1 MKANLAAGT
10 VGFLFALGLGISG
23 MTDPQKVLSFLDI
36 FGKWDPSLAF
46 VMIGAIL
53 VHLPLYRLIRRQMSP
68 RLCSEW
74 HIPEN
79 SKITPSLMMGAMI
92 FGMGWGLAG
101 YCPGPAITSLATLNF
116 RPLIFVATMIL
127 GMFLFKVLDRKIG
140 FKR

>member
-53 VHLPLYRLIRRQMSP
+53 VHLPLYRLIRRQRSP

-74 HIPEN
+74 YIPEN

-101 YCPGPAITSLATLNF
+101 YCPGPAIASLATLNF
-116 RPLIFVATMIL
+116 RPLVFVATMIL

>member
-1 MKANLAAGT
+1 MKKNLASGV

-23 MTDPQKVLSFLDI
+23 MTDPQKVLSFLDV

-46 VMIGAIL
+46 VMVGAIL
-53 VHLPLYRLIRRQMSP
+53 VHLPLYRLIRRQRNP

-79 SKITPSLMMGAMI
+79 SKITPSLAIGAMI

-101 YCPGPAITSLATLNF
+101 YCPGPGITSLATLDP
-116 RPLIFVATMIL
+116 RPLVFVAAMIV
-127 GMFLFKVLDRKIG
+127 GMSLFKVLDRKIG